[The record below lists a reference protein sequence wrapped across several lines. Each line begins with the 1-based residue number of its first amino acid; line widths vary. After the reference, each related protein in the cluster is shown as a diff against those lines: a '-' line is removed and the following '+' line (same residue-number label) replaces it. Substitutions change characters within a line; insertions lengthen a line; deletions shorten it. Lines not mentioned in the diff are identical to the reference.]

1 MTGPPQEGS
10 KIAIMT
16 DTSIFTLRPV
26 RLTDQIVE
34 RLREHIVVSR
44 LRPGDPLPGEIELS
58 RRFGVGRPTVRE
70 AMKAL
75 AGMGLIQVSNGR
87 SPVVAALSGESVG
100 QILAHGLA
108 VQQISQRETLEFR
121 RFVEEN
127 SVRLAATHRS
137 PDELAEL
144 DEEVRGMHAT
154 LGDADPFA
162 EHDVAFHRILARA
175 SGNVLVGLVID
186 GIAEAA
192 LASSRRGLSGVRTPG
207 QWKVVLFHHE
217 QIFAAVAAGNAEA
230 AGQAMRLHFDVAH
243 GWLRPSA
250 EQPEI
255 VEGR

>member
-1 MTGPPQEGS
+1 MTAP
-10 KIAIMT
+10 
-16 DTSIFTLRPV
+16 SIFTLRPV

-34 RLREHIVVSR
+34 RLREHIAVSR
-44 LRPGDPLPGEIELS
+44 LRPGDPLPSEIELS

-108 VQQISQRETLEFR
+108 VQQISQRQTLQFR

-127 SVRLAATHRS
+127 SVRLAATNRS
-137 PDELAEL
+137 QAELAEL
-144 DEEVRGMHAT
+144 HEEMRGMRAT

-162 EHDVAFHRILARA
+162 QHDVAFHRILARA

-192 LASSRRGLSGVRTPG
+192 LASSLRGLSGVRTPK
-207 QWKVVLFHHE
+207 QWKMVLFHHE
-217 QIFAAVAAGNAEA
+217 QIFASVVAGDAQAAGK
-230 AGQAMRLHFDVAH
+230 AMRRHFDVAH
-243 GWLRPSA
+243 GWLRPSP
-250 EQPEI
+250 EQPETT
-255 VEGR
+255 EGQ